1 MGDRKQQSVQGIVE
15 DWRLRVAGRQVGGKQ
30 KGSERPI
37 SSSPKTPTGKCKT
50 HDFPK
55 THREPI
61 QEFLSVF
68 TRPLKPTSSPAPSH
82 ADIYQTGNAVPPW
95 WWFMTCILE
104 PLWPIKCQERGLKF
118 PSDFPKAHCGIFKMA
133 PVYPTVKQFKDI
145 SFDITWSSREKLQ
158 TTFKKHR
165 QVHFPFSDS
174 PHATLTR

>member
-1 MGDRKQQSVQGIVE
+1 ME

-55 THREPI
+55 THRESI

-82 ADIYQTGNAVPPW
+82 ADVYQTGNAVPPW

-104 PLWPIKCQERGLKF
+104 PLWPIKCQER
-118 PSDFPKAHCGIFKMA
+118 
-133 PVYPTVKQFKDI
+133 V
-145 SFDITWSSREKLQ
+145 WSSHQTFLKRTATSSKWLQSIQRSNSSKTFHLISREAVVRSSK
-158 TTFKKHR
+158 R
-165 QVHFPFSDS
+165 
-174 PHATLTR
+174 LTKNIARFIFCFLIPRTRR